1 MNENVNNGYD
11 TKFIDEKGEEEV
23 MHIESAN
30 DYKVNMN
37 NNNKYKLMNSK
48 NKNGEIFRSFNK
60 KRRNMLLRD
69 VGFKS
74 NGFAQVASLSVI
86 IVIASIFVLYLLLR
100 F

>member
-1 MNENVNNGYD
+1 MNENLEKGYD
-11 TKFIDEKGEEEV
+11 TSFIDEKGEEEV
-23 MHIESAN
+23 MHIESLN
-30 DYKVNMN
+30 GYKVNMN
-37 NNNKYKLMNSK
+37 NNSKYKLMNSK
-48 NKNGEIFRSFNK
+48 QNTGDIFRSFNK

-74 NGFAQVASLSVI
+74 SGFAQVASLSVI